1 MANGTKYFWL
11 KLDKNFFKKPEIQ
24 ILENMTGGKDFELF
38 YLKLLCESTGHEGRL
53 RLNETIP
60 YNTTML
66 ASVTNTPEVTVKE
79 AIGHLTDLGL
89 MTLLDDGTF
98 FMNEVE
104 KMVGSETDWAKKKRK
119 QRLDAVEGDN
129 VPKLSPKCPIEIEKE
144 IDIEKEKEKEIKKKK
159 PPVYFPD
166 DEELETVFQDYL
178 KLRKKIKAV
187 NSERAINL
195 LGNKLNKMASPNG
208 YFDREIA
215 IQLLNQSIENSWK
228 TIYPLKENKKSNDVL
243 GAIKEYAAERSMN
256 DSRRMYEDAR
266 ISQNGLPASN
276 EFFDF

>member
-1 MANGTKYFWL
+1 M
-11 KLDKNFFKKPEIQ
+11 
-24 ILENMTGGKDFELF
+24 
-38 YLKLLCESTGHEGRL
+38 
-53 RLNETIP
+53 
-60 YNTTML
+60 
-66 ASVTNTPEVTVKE
+66 
-79 AIGHLTDLGL
+79 
-89 MTLLDDGTF
+89 
-98 FMNEVE
+98 
-104 KMVGSETDWAKKKRK
+104 
-119 QRLDAVEGDN
+119 VEGDN
-129 VPKLSPKCPIEIEKE
+129 VPKLSSKCPIEIEKDTE
-144 IDIEKEKEKEIKKKK
+144 IEKEKEIKKKK
-159 PPVYFPD
+159 SPVYFPD
-166 DEELETVFQDYL
+166 DEELEAVFQDYL

-228 TIYPLKENKKSNDVL
+228 TIYPLKENKRSNDVL

-266 ISQNGLPASN
+266 IPQNGLPASN